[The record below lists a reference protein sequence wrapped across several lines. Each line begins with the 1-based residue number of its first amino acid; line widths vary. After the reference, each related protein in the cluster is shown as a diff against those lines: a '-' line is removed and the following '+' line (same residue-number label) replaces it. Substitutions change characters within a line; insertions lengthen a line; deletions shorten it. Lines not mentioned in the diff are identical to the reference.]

1 MNDYC
6 KNIYIVFRIY
16 CQINNQI
23 QSNQIKLEPFYNTM
37 IIPIKCVSCGTVL
50 ADKYRYYLEQVRKEK
65 VNTGMDVDRV
75 VYYSKSS
82 KTTEKSPE
90 VRRPT
95 ILINLANIDSVIK
108 FQS

>member
-1 MNDYC
+1 
-6 KNIYIVFRIY
+6 
-16 CQINNQI
+16 
-23 QSNQIKLEPFYNTM
+23 M